1 MLSIVEAPVSGRVAA
16 FFDVDDTLINIKTM
30 FSFLDY
36 LKSDKEFVNN
46 CDFVH
51 YELELNKL
59 IAIRSSREEINKFYY
74 KAFKGLDVSDLRR
87 KVDHW
92 YDEIIS
98 KINIFNDS
106 VVKYLKWHQSLGHEV
121 VLVSGSCE
129 ALLAPIVKQLK
140 VTKMLVAM
148 LEVKNHKY
156 TGELIGP
163 PSIGMGKAA
172 RVKKF
177 AVDHKISLQSSYA
190 YGDDVSDAPMLM
202 SVGNAR
208 LVNPTPQMIEVLSK
222 SDTFNRNQ
230 IIKT

>member
-1 MLSIVEAPVSGRVAA
+1 MLSIVEAPVSGHVAA

-36 LKSDKEFVNN
+36 LRSDKELVNN

-59 IAIRSSREEINKFYY
+59 IAVSSSREEINKFYY
-74 KAFKGLDVSDLRR
+74 KAFKGINVSDLR
-87 KVDHW
+87 KEVNHW
-92 YDEIIS
+92 YDKVIA
-98 KINIFNDS
+98 KKNIFNES
-106 VVKYLKWHQSLGHEV
+106 VVKYLKWHQSLGHKV

-129 ALLAPIVKQLK
+129 ALLEPIAKQLK
-140 VTKMLVAM
+140 VSTMLVTT

-156 TGELIGP
+156 TGELLGS
-163 PSIGMGKAA
+163 PSIGMGKVE

-177 AVDHKISLQSSYA
+177 AIDHKISLASSYA
-190 YGDDVSDAPMLM
+190 YGDDISDAPMLM

-208 LVNPTPQMIEVLSK
+208 LVNPTSQMIEVLRANDACNK
-222 SDTFNRNQ
+222 NQ
-230 IIKT
+230 IIKI